1 MNIQRV
7 NLEDLKCHE
16 DNYNE
21 HPLEQIDEIIKSLKQ
36 FGQFKNIVTDE
47 NNTILAGHGLV
58 LAMQELGWKYCFAEV
73 KTGLNEDEKKALMI
87 ADNVLP
93 QLAVV
98 DFDKL
103 KKLYEPF
110 KLNKISIPGL
120 TLKKLKE
127 LHLNDTINQQN
138 DIDNDIK
145 DIFEVVITCGNEM
158 EQEKTFNNL
167 INEGYKCRILTL

>member
-21 HPLEQIDEIIKSLKQ
+21 HPAEQIDELIKSLKQ

-58 LAMQELGWKYCFAEV
+58 MAMQELGWEYCFTEV
-73 KTGLNEDEKKALMI
+73 KAGLNEDEKKALMI

-110 KLNKISIPGL
+110 KLKKLTIPGL
-120 TLKKLKE
+120 TSHKILEYRLGE
-127 LHLNDTINQQN
+127 DV
-138 DIDNDIK
+138 DIDGFFTDEERKQSVTQIK
-145 DIFEVVITCGNEM
+145 CPECGAEFE
-158 EQEKTFNNL
+158 K
-167 INEGYKCRILTL
+167 